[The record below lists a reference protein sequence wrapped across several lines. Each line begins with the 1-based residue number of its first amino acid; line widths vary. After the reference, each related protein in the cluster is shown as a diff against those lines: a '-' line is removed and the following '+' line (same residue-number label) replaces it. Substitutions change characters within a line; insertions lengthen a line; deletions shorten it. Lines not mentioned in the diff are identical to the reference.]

1 MRKAHASRQ
10 YPGVAAKSLLGDV
23 VPQTRSPLLSTCGG
37 LDFPEDRVRR
47 KMEVA
52 GLLRSGR

>member
-1 MRKAHASRQ
+1 MRKARASRQ

-23 VPQTRSPLLSTCGG
+23 VPQTRSPLLSTCG
-37 LDFPEDRVRR
+37 LDFPEGRVRR